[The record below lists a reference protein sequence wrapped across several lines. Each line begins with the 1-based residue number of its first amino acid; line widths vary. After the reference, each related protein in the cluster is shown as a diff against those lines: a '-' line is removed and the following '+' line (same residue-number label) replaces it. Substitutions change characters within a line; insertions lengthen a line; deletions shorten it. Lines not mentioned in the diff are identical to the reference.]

1 MVVSKKQPDILKKQH
16 TSLFQSFIHYFA
28 NYVKKWLG
36 DDKDFYLNFCTEYF
50 LIKIIN
56 IYNS

>member
-1 MVVSKKQPDILKKQH
+1 MEKAARHLKKQH